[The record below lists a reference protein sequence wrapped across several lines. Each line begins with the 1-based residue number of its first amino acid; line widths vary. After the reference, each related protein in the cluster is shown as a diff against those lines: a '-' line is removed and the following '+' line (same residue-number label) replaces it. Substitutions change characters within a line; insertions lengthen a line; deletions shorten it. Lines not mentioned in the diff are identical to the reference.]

1 MKNIEQYLN
10 ECARQ
15 YYQGNPVISDEVFDQ
30 LAESIGYSKVGARQ
44 HEHIQKHYFPLY
56 SLQKFYTDEGKQNP
70 LASEKDVS
78 YSPKIDGAAISV
90 LYIAGALARVLTR
103 GDGKEGTNV
112 TEKFKSSN
120 LLPQTLR
127 HDGVLQVI
135 GEIAAP
141 KHIPNARNYAAGA
154 LNLKDASDFAGRAI
168 TFFAYG
174 IQPYVNETYEED
186 MLLLKRLGFNT
197 IKDAE
202 IDQVYPC
209 DGIVYR
215 INSNRRAEELGY
227 GSLWPLF
234 AYARKERGISVE
246 TQLIDV
252 EWSTGKSG
260 RVTPI
265 AILKPVYIGDKLV
278 SRATLNNPG
287 FIEALDI
294 QIGDTIAVTMGGEII
309 PKILHKVDG

>member
-30 LAESIGYSKVGARQ
+30 LADSIGYSKVGARQ

-70 LASEKDVS
+70 LANEKDIS
-78 YSPKIDGAAISV
+78 YSPKIDGAAISI
-90 LYIAGALARVLTR
+90 LYIAGTLARVLTR
-103 GDGKEGTNV
+103 GDGKEGTDV
-112 TEKFKSSN
+112 TEKFKNSS
-120 LLPQTLR
+120 LIPQTLR
-127 HDGVLQVI
+127 HDGILQII

-141 KHIPNARNYAAGA
+141 KHIANARNYAAGA
-154 LNLKDASDFAGRAI
+154 LNLKDASDFAGRAL

-174 IQPYVNETYEED
+174 IQPYVNDTYEED
-186 MLLLKRLGFNT
+186 MLLLKRMGFNT

-209 DGIVYR
+209 DGIVFR
-215 INSNRRAEELGY
+215 VNSNSRFTELGY
-227 GSLWPLF
+227 TSQFPRG
-234 AYARKERGISVE
+234 AYARKERPDGAI
-246 TQLIDV
+246 TTLIDV
-252 EWSTGKSG
+252 IWQVGKSG
-260 RVTPI
+260 RVTPV
-265 AILKPVYIGDKLV
+265 AILEPVMLGDAQV

-287 FIEALDI
+287 FIEMLDL
-294 QIGDTIAVTMGGEII
+294 QLGDQVHVIRSGEII
-309 PKILHKVDG
+309 PTITHKVE

>member
-30 LAESIGYSKVGARQ
+30 LADSIGYSKVGARQ

-56 SLQKFYTDEGKQNP
+56 SLQKFYKSRALNNP
-70 LASEKDVS
+70 LKDEKDIS
-78 YSPKIDGAAISV
+78 YSIKLDGAAISV

-103 GDGKEGTNV
+103 GDGKEGTDV
-112 TEKFKSSN
+112 TDKFQKSN
-120 LLPQTLR
+120 LLPQTVR
-127 HDGVLQVI
+127 HDGIIQII

-154 LNLKDASDFAGRAI
+154 LNLKDASDFAGRAL

-174 IQPYVNETYEED
+174 VQPQLSDTYEED
-186 MLLLKRLGFNT
+186 MQILKRMGFNT
-197 IKDAE
+197 IKDPDL
-202 IDQVYPC
+202 IDVYPS

-215 INSNRRAEELGY
+215 VNSNKRFNELGY
-227 GSLWPLF
+227 TSTFPRG
-234 AYARKERGISVE
+234 AYALKEEGVSVD
-246 TQLIDV
+246 TKLIGV
-252 EWSTGKSG
+252 EWNTSKSG
-260 RVTPI
+260 RVTPV
-265 AILKPVYIGDKLV
+265 AILDPVYIGDKLV

-287 FIEALDI
+287 FIEALDLY
-294 QIGDTIAVTMGGEII
+294 IGDTVAVSLGGEVI
-309 PKILHKVDG
+309 PVVLNKVG